1 MTEEEKEIVEE
12 PEIEAKDIT
21 EEVAI
26 EEKKE
31 DEEVEEEKG
40 DHPAITLL
48 DLAIDQAVE
57 YCKKNNLPEPNKG
70 IYEGFSR
77 PFLNKAFWHYLPGG
91 DLPDDPRLMLIL
103 GVAGLGFACL
113 PTVMAFWRK
122 EKSKEKKEE
131 KTEEKKEEK
140 AGEKPKAENSILLEK
155 VAQRMAAAL

>member
-1 MTEEEKEIVEE
+1 MIDDVED
-12 PEIEAKDIT
+12 IGVKDIT

-31 DEEVEEEKG
+31 EEEVEEKG

-48 DLAIDQAVE
+48 DLAINQVSE

-70 IYEGFSR
+70 VYESFSR
-77 PFLNKAFWHYLPGG
+77 PFLNRAFWHYLPSG
-91 DLPDDPRLMLIL
+91 DLPDDPRLMLLL

-113 PTVMAFWRK
+113 PTVMAFWKK
-122 EKSKEKKEE
+122 EKLKKEEKKEE

-140 AGEKPKAENSILLEK
+140 AEEDPEVLRKIKA
-155 VAQRMAAAL
+155 RMGYA